1 MNYLPRRHA
10 WNDAG
15 ILGHYLFALKLAAN
29 CPERFTVTDSEG
41 VAQNT
46 PLGEIVLDQL
56 ERFEDETIGLFS
68 VNRFQMLPDRLTFEI
83 AVYST
88 YLTKPVDGY
97 VRDFKTQI
105 TRKARAAL
113 DLPKNKPFWE
123 PPKK

>member
-1 MNYLPRRHA
+1 MNYLLRRYSWDDSH
-10 WNDAG
+10 
-15 ILGHYLFALKLAAN
+15 ILGHYLFVLKLATG
-29 CPERFTVTDSEG
+29 CPERFTATSSKG
-41 VAQNT
+41 VAINT

-83 AVYST
+83 EVYSH

-97 VRDFKTQI
+97 VKSLKTQI

-113 DLPKNKPFWE
+113 NLPKNKPFWE
-123 PPKK
+123 PAKK